1 MKKLFPVFLLAA
13 VLFNF
18 NIAYSQISLTVNGGI
33 EIPTGNFSNLVKN
46 GYGLSASIGYSVPII
61 PVEICVSAGYDNWPY
76 KIQYSL
82 SNSGLHE
89 FGNGV
94 NMYSIPVT
102 IGPKLFINI
111 PGVGFEPYI
120 GIEAGVVS
128 SSSTLVGATSITDFI
143 YSPEIGFRYN
153 LPLGLI
159 AIDVNVKESNFTDTS
174 GGQTQTY
181 SWFGIN
187 AGIAISL

>member
-13 VLFNF
+13 ILFNI
-18 NIAYSQISLTVNGGI
+18 NIAYSQISLTLNGGI
-33 EIPTGNFSNLVKN
+33 EMPTGNFSNLVNN

-61 PVEICVSAGYDNWPY
+61 PLEICLTAGYDNWAY
-76 KIQYSL
+76 KTPL
-82 SNSGLHE
+82 SGI
-89 FGNGV
+89 

-111 PGVGFEPYI
+111 PGIGFEPYI

-128 SSSTLVGATSITDFI
+128 SSSTASNATSTKDFI

-159 AIDVNVKESNFTDTS
+159 AIDVNVKESNFSDTS
-174 GGQTQTY
+174 GPTQTY